1 MGRYSYWSSCR
12 WILWK
17 SEIAL
22 QLSPVWLAF
31 QVIQAMFFVFQ
42 VGTDIP
48 WHHFLHKRNRTLI
61 AIIILQYHRLFKIAQ
76 FSHCFP
82 EKKNQQLEFLL
93 SCWFLM
99 WTSQGLNL
107 GPPDYE
113 SVALTNW
120 ATSPVQWIF
129 FLAAAKLDKNSDTAK
144 CVLLKIWLNMD
155 NCLILH
161 GKSEGF

>member
-1 MGRYSYWSSCR
+1 MNIMKKWNSTTTIACLTRISSHTGD
-12 WILWK
+12 
-17 SEIAL
+17 
-22 QLSPVWLAF
+22 
-31 QVIQAMFFVFQ
+31 VFCFP
-42 VGTDIP
+42 GWYGYTLTP
-48 WHHFLHKRNRTLI
+48 FLHKRNRTLI